1 MGEIYQYFLESDSL
15 DLMGLRTIQD
25 WIIKPQLRTV
35 PGVTEVNS
43 FGGLVKQ
50 YQVLVDPS
58 KLLSYTLA
66 LQDVFQA
73 VEKNNSVAGG
83 NFLEHASEQYIIRG
97 IGLAQTI
104 GDLENII
111 VKNEGGTPIYI
122 KNVARVAVG
131 PEVRQGA
138 VVMKGRGEV
147 AAAIV
152 MMLKGENSRK
162 VIERVR
168 EKVEEINKTLPPH
181 VKIHPYYDQTEL
193 VNKTITTVR
202 TNLLEGGL
210 LVIAVLLIFLGDLRG
225 GLIVASSIPL
235 SMMFAFI
242 GMEWVRVLTNQ
253 IGR

>member
-50 YQVLVDPS
+50 YQILVDPN
-58 KLLSYTLA
+58 KLLSYKLSIKE
-66 LQDVFQA
+66 VFEA
-73 VEKNNSVAGG
+73 VENNNSVTGG
-83 NFLEHASEQYIIRG
+83 NYLEHSSEQYIIRG
-97 IGLAQTI
+97 VGLAQTEQ
-104 GDLENII
+104 DLENIT
-111 VKNEGGTPIYI
+111 VKNENGTPVYI
-122 KNVARVAVG
+122 KNIARVTTG

-138 VVMKGRGEV
+138 VVMQGRAEV

-152 MMLKGENSRK
+152 MMLRGENSRK
-162 VIERVR
+162 VIERV
-168 EKVEEINKTLPPH
+168 KTKIEEINKTLPPH

-210 LVIAVLLIFLGDLRG
+210 
-225 GLIVASSIPL
+225 
-235 SMMFAFI
+235 
-242 GMEWVRVLTNQ
+242 
-253 IGR
+253 